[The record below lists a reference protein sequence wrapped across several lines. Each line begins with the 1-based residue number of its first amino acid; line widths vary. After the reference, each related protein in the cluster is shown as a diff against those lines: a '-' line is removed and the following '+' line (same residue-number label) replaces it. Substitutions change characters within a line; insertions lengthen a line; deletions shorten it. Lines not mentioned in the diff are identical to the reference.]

1 MLNPYYRYPKNLVLG
16 VGKKIMMNRTNISL
30 PNPIYHFMIIVAYM
44 LVPSLKISAAILSVS
59 QFITESQTLVSHRGV
74 FELGFFSPGN
84 SKNRYLGIWYKTIT
98 IDRVVWVANWENPI
112 NDSAGILT
120 FSSTGNLELRQHDS
134 VAWSTTYRK
143 QAQNPVAELLD
154 NGNLVVRNEGDTDPE
169 AYLWQSFD
177 YPSDTLLPGM
187 KLGWD
192 LRTALEW
199 KITAWK
205 SPEDPSPGDFSFR
218 LNLYNYPEFYL
229 MKGRV
234 KYHRLGPW
242 NGLYFS
248 GATNQNP
255 NQLYEIKYVVKNDS
269 MYVMNEVEKFCFL
282 TVKNSSAAAIVR
294 VKITE
299 TSLQIQ
305 VWEEERQ
312 YWSIYTTIPGDRCD
326 EYAVCGA
333 YGNCRIS
340 QSPVC
345 QCLEGFT
352 PRSQQEWS
360 TMDWSQGCV
369 VNKSSSCEGDR
380 FVKHPGLKVPETDH
394 VDLYENIDLEECRE
408 KCLNNCYC
416 VAYTNSDI
424 RGGGKGCVHWYFE
437 LNDIRQFETG
447 GQDLYIRMPALESVN
462 QEEQHGHTTSV
473 KIKIA
478 TPIAAIS
485 GILLFCIF
493 VMYRVRRSSAD
504 KSKTKDNL
512 KKQLEDLD
520 LRLFDLLTITTAT
533 NNFSLNNKIGQGG
546 FGPVYKGKLADGR
559 DVAVKRL
566 SSSSGQGITEFMT
579 EVKLIAKL
587 QHRNLVKLLGC
598 CIRGQEK
605 ILVYEYMVNGS
616 LDSFVFDQIKGKFL
630 DWPQRLDIIFGIAR
644 GLLYLHQD
652 SRLRIIHRDLKASNI
667 LLDEKLNPKISDFGM
682 ARAFGGDQTE
692 GNTNRVVGTYG
703 YMAPEYA
710 VDGLFS
716 IKSDVFSFGI
726 LLLEIICGNKNR
738 ALCHG
743 NQTLNLVGY
752 AWTLWKEQNV
762 LQLIDSNIMDSCVI
776 QEVLRCIHVSLLCV
790 QQYPEDRPTM
800 TSVIQMLGSEMELV
814 EPKEPGFFP
823 RRISNEGK
831 LLANLN
837 QMTSNNELTITL
849 LNAR

>member
-1 MLNPYYRYPKNLVLG
+1 MLNGSLDSFIFAVGLVHMYDQL
-16 VGKKIMMNRTNISL
+16 NDASL
-30 PNPIYHFMIIVAYM
+30 STSRQLAGYITLLQYWIYEHF
-44 LVPSLKISAAILSVS
+44 LSV
-59 QFITESQTLVSHRGV
+59 TECNGDPDYDEVSPHACRWIAT
-74 FELGFFSPGN
+74 
-84 SKNRYLGIWYKTIT
+84 KKT
-98 IDRVVWVANWENPI
+98 V
-112 NDSAGILT
+112 
-120 FSSTGNLELRQHDS
+120 
-134 VAWSTTYRK
+134 K
-143 QAQNPVAELLD
+143 
-154 NGNLVVRNEGDTDPE
+154 
-169 AYLWQSFD
+169 
-177 YPSDTLLPGM
+177 

-424 RGGGKGCVHWYFE
+424 RGGGKGCVLWYFE
-437 LNDIRQFETG
+437 LKDIRQFETG
-447 GQDLYIRMPALESVN
+447 GQDLYIRMPALES
-462 QEEQHGHTTSV
+462 
-473 KIKIA
+473 
-478 TPIAAIS
+478 
-485 GILLFCIF
+485 
-493 VMYRVRRSSAD
+493 D

-692 GNTNRVVGTYG
+692 GNTNRVVAVTWLQSTQL
-703 YMAPEYA
+703 MAYFQSN
-710 VDGLFS
+710 LMFS
-716 IKSDVFSFGI
+716 V
-726 LLLEIICGNKNR
+726 L
-738 ALCHG
+738 
-743 NQTLNLVGY
+743 

-800 TSVIQMLGSEMELV
+800 TSVIQMLGTEMELV

-849 LNAR
+849 LNASYIHCGVFELGFFSSGNSTKRYLGILYKNISTGRDAWVANQNNPISNLELKQNNSVVLVTTYQNRVWDPVAELLDNGNLVIRNVGDANSATYLWQSFDYLSDTLLPKMKLGWDLRTGLEPKITSWKSPDDPSPRYFSWGLMLRDYPEFYAMIGTCKYFCTGPWNGVHFSGL